1 MILFTSSY
9 EGRSIPQFL
18 QELGA
23 AGVRQLVDVREAP
36 ISRKRGFSK
45 YDLAE
50 ELQYAGIAYRHI
62 RALGC
67 PKSIR
72 DRYKVDHDWS
82 RYTQQFHEH
91 LARQQ
96 PALEELRAL
105 VVSEPTAVMCYEAD
119 FNRCHRTFVAR
130 TVAHRAGARICH
142 ITPAG
147 LVEDSS
153 SADDAA
159 A

>member
-1 MILFTSSY
+1 LILFTASY
-9 EGRSIPQFL
+9 EGRTIPQFL

-23 AGVRQLVDVREAP
+23 AGVRQLVDVRELP
-36 ISRKRGFSK
+36 VSRKRGFSK

-50 ELQYAGIAYRHI
+50 ELHYAGIAYRHL

-72 DRYKVDHDWS
+72 DRYKADHDWR
-82 RYTQQFHEH
+82 RYTQKFHEH
-91 LARQQ
+91 LAQQQ

-105 VVSEPTAVMCYEAD
+105 VVSEPVAVLCYEAD

-130 TVAHRAGARICH
+130 AVAHRAGARICH
-142 ITPAG
+142 ITFAG
-147 LVEDSS
+147 LVDDAL
-153 SADDAA
+153 SAGDAA

>member
-1 MILFTSSY
+1 M
-9 EGRSIPQFL
+9 PQFL

-23 AGVRQLVDVREAP
+23 AGIRQLVDVREAP

-50 ELQYAGIAYRHI
+50 ALQDAGITYRHI

-67 PKSIR
+67 PKPIR
-72 DRYKVDHDWS
+72 DRYKTDHDWS
-82 RYTQQFHEH
+82 RYTQKIHEH
-91 LARQQ
+91 LALQQ

-105 VVSEPTAVMCYEAD
+105 VVSEPTAVLCYEAD
-119 FNRCHRTFVAR
+119 FTRCHRTFVAR
-130 TVAHRAGARICH
+130 AVAHRAGARICH

-147 LVEDSS
+147 LVDDAVS
-153 SADDAA
+153 DDAA